1 MSTTRGNERDP
12 PRRKRTLRATYG
24 QIAAAIAIV
33 AVSMAAAAPAA
44 AAQESAWHYA
54 PAEAPPPPPS
64 VKKEAPYPVPLGV
77 VGEIS
82 FWAPNRGLLITG
94 GTQEQSGGP
103 VPAGI
108 YAWDGQ
114 TWHQLSTVCGSA
126 EGRIVWAG
134 PDEFWT
140 ISDQR
145 AGQRLSSSNTG
156 QSAAPAVSLCH
167 FVGANVVGSY
177 AVPLQEANS
186 WQHMTGG
193 ECYSPTNCWFGGGD
207 GGFPHVGAFHLHW
220 DGSTVTAV
228 YEPEDHMIVGMA
240 AFDSSIYESVQIGA
254 SDVRLEGESNDPAVI
269 HTIAPEGEDPF
280 SNLNIISSTTGKL
293 LPEYGREIK
302 PEALDG
308 FDIATNAPAGSSA
321 TQLWAAANAV
331 SAPPNNSKPT
341 TFTLLHD
348 SLGGDEEEWAQ
359 LAPNEGSQLTG
370 TILEGSHTMGEWG
383 LGGAIAPEPGSERIW
398 LSLQEDSGRGA
409 LVEQLEAS
417 KCTAAKGGSEPCAKV
432 IATDHP
438 LEEAEDV
445 GPLGDAG
452 PIACPAVHDCWM
464 ATYAEAQGKQSG
476 WLMHLSDGE
485 PEEPDTDGLF
495 DGADGVITYRPPD
508 SGVPGN
514 YTEEFGEDN
523 SLENQQRIKAPEP
536 EKKPVP
542 KPKPRK
548 AKKLVKDVRSKLLHH
563 RTLVINFTL
572 TAKAHVQLVARRRA
586 TIVAKTHR
594 ETLRP
599 GRHSLSITLDPQH
612 WPTKL
617 KFEAK
622 PVGGSAGGSSGA
634 SSEGMSGEGG
644 GPEESGLGNVVGT

>member
-1 MSTTRGNERDP
+1 MSATRCNERD
-12 PRRKRTLRATYG
+12 RSVHTRMLREG
-24 QIAAAIAIV
+24 LMRVAAAIAIV
-33 AVSMAAAAPAA
+33 TFSMAAASAVAS
-44 AAQESAWHYA
+44 AQEPSWHYA
-54 PAEAPPPPPS
+54 PAEAPPAPPG
-64 VKKEAPYPVPLGV
+64 VNEAPYPVPLGV

-94 GTQEQSGGP
+94 GTQSNGLGP

-108 YAWDGQ
+108 YAWDGK
-114 TWHQLSTVCGSA
+114 TWHQLASVCGSA

-140 ISDQR
+140 VSDQR
-145 AGQRLSSSNTG
+145 AGQLLGSSNTG
-156 QSAAPAVSLCH
+156 QQTAPAISLCH
-167 FVGANVVGSY
+167 FVGDEVVGSY

-193 ECYSPTNCWFGGGD
+193 ACYSPTNCWFGGGD
-207 GGFPHVGAFHLHW
+207 GEFPHVGAFHLHW

-228 YEPEDHMIVGMA
+228 YEPEDHTIVGMA
-240 AFDSSIYESVQIGA
+240 AFDGGIYESVQIGA
-254 SDVRLEGESNDPAVI
+254 SDIRLEGESSDPAVI

-280 SNLNIISSTTGKL
+280 SNLNIISSATGKL
-293 LPEYGREIK
+293 LPEYGKEVK
-302 PEALDG
+302 PEALYG

-321 TQLWAAANAV
+321 TQLWGAANAV

-341 TFTLLHD
+341 TLTLLHD
-348 SLGGDEEEWAQ
+348 SLGDDGEEEWAQ
-359 LAPNEGSQLTG
+359 LAPSEGSLLAG
-370 TILEGSHTMGEWG
+370 TSLAGSHTMGEWG
-383 LGGAIAPEPGSERIW
+383 LSGAVAPEPGSERAW
-398 LSLQEDSGRGA
+398 LSVQETGRGA

-417 KCTAAKGGSEPCAKV
+417 TCKSAKGGTQPCAKV
-432 IATDHP
+432 IATDRP
-438 LEEAEDV
+438 LEEGEDV

-452 PIACPAVHDCWM
+452 PIDCPAVHDCWM

-485 PEEPDTDGLF
+485 SEEPDTDPLF
-495 DGADGVITYRPPD
+495 DGADGVIAYRPPD
-508 SGVPGN
+508 SGIPGN
-514 YTEEFGEDN
+514 YTNEFGEDD

-536 EKKPVP
+536 EKQPVP

-548 AKKLVKDVRSKLLHH
+548 AKKLVKDVKSKLLHH
-563 RTLVINFTL
+563 RILVIDFTL

-586 TIVAKTHR
+586 AIVAKTRR
-594 ETLRP
+594 ETLHP

-622 PVGGSAGGSSGA
+622 PIGGAASGSSGT
-634 SSEGMSGEGG
+634 SSEAENGEGG